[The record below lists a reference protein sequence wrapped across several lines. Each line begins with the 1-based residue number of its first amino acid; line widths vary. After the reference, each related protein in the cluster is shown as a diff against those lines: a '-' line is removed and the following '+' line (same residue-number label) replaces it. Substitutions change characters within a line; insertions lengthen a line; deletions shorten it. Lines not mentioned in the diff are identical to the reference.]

1 MSRNVFVIAMDDF
14 NLETM
19 KGLRESERY
28 SFHSLLPQDKVLKA
42 DEYDYDELVREAD
55 EELQNFDGSVDAVVT
70 WWDFPSTGL
79 LPVISELWDLPGPD
93 LRSIVSLE
101 HKYWS
106 RLEQRSVAND
116 HVPPFT
122 AFDPF
127 DDNALQLI
135 ENQGVPYP
143 FWVKPV
149 KSVGSYLGFKIEG
162 PEDFEQAMTTMR
174 AEIAQFG
181 DPFQRAMDRVDVP
194 PTVRAA
200 GAHACV
206 AEGIIGGWQAT
217 VEGYVTHGQVNCYG
231 IVDSIRQEGSSTFR
245 GYQYPTRLPLPIQR
259 RMQQISE
266 AVVKQVELD
275 CSCFNVEFFYD
286 EDAGHIWLLEVNTR
300 LSQSHCDLFAKVDG
314 ASSQRAMLDVAQGR
328 TPRMPHRKGEHRVAG
343 KVFLRTTEDG
353 VVRRVPSEEDIA
365 AVAERFPGT
374 RVEIEAEVGGRLSEM
389 NVQETYSYELG
400 RAYVGAESHE
410 ALYEAWDEIED
421 MLSFDIER

>member
-1 MSRNVFVIAMDDF
+1 VDRNVFVIAMDEF

-19 KGLRESERY
+19 KGLRESNRY
-28 SFHSLLPQDKVLKA
+28 TFHSLLPREKVLKA
-42 DEYDYDELVREAD
+42 DEYDYDGLVREGD
-55 EELQNFDGSVDAVVT
+55 EELARFDDSVDAIVT

-79 LPVISELWDLPGPD
+79 LPVLTELWDLPGPS
-93 LRSIVSLE
+93 LRSVVALE

-106 RLEQRSVAND
+106 RLEQRAVAND

-127 DDNALQLI
+127 DDDALRLI
-135 ENQGVPYP
+135 ANQGVPYP

-149 KSVGSYLGFKIEG
+149 KSVGSYLGFHIED
-162 PEDFEQAMTTMR
+162 ERDFEEAMEAMR

-200 GAHACV
+200 GAHACL
-206 AEGIIGGWQAT
+206 AEGIIGGWQCT
-217 VEGYVTHGQVNCYG
+217 VEGYVSHGEVHCYG
-231 IVDSIRQEGSSTFR
+231 LVDSIRLPGVSTFQ
-245 GYQYPTRLPLPIQR
+245 GYQYPTQLPLPIQR
-259 RMQQISE
+259 RMKQIS
-266 AVVKQVELD
+266 ADVVRQVELD

-314 ASSQRAMLDVAQGR
+314 ASNQRAMLDVAQGR
-328 TPRMPHRKGEHRVAG
+328 TPRMPYRQGEFGVAG
-343 KVFLRTTEDG
+343 KLFLRTTEDG
-353 VVRRVPSEEDIA
+353 VVCSVPSQEDMDR
-365 AVAERFPGT
+365 VVERYPGT
-374 RVEIEAEVGGRLSEM
+374 RIEIDPQPGDRLSEM

-400 RAYVGAESHE
+400 RVFVGASDHE
-410 ALYEAWDEIED
+410 ELNRAWEE
-421 MLSFDIER
+421 LPELLPFDIER